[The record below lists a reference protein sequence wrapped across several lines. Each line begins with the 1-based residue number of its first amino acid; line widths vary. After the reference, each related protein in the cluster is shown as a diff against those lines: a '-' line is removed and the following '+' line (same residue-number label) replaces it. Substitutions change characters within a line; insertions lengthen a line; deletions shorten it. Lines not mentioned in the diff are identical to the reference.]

1 MASRIPSFNLKE
13 LCAATVLRIMY
24 PNKDI
29 RTVMPGPD
37 FATGGY
43 MLMEDD
49 VMDKIYSTGLG
60 GIKLR
65 SKYRVDEKNRI
76 IEVYEI
82 PFSTNSEVII
92 EGIVDCVKKGK
103 LKK

>member
-1 MASRIPSFNLKE
+1 MTLLEKEPALLPVTFPNILANPTDGIAVGMASRIPSFNLKE

-43 MLMEDD
+43 MLMEDGC
-49 VMDKIYSTGLG
+49 YG
-60 GIKLR
+60 
-65 SKYRVDEKNRI
+65 
-76 IEVYEI
+76 
-82 PFSTNSEVII
+82 
-92 EGIVDCVKKGK
+92 
-103 LKK
+103 